1 MPEDKELRIDKYL
14 WAVRIFKSRTLATEA
29 CNGGKVKIIDEQNRS
44 GGTSIKPSHHI
55 KPGEV
60 ITVQSGY
67 IKKTYKVLALL
78 ERRLSAKL
86 VSNYIQ
92 DITPE
97 EEKLKSDTA
106 HRSYIHRF
114 KGTGRPTKKERRL
127 LDKIRI

>member
-1 MPEDKELRIDKYL
+1 MPEDKELRIDKFL
-14 WAVRIFKSRTLATEA
+14 WAARIFKSRTLASEA
-29 CNGGKVKIIDEQNRS
+29 CNGGKVKIIEEQAHS
-44 GGTSIKPSHHI
+44 SGTSVKPSHHI
-55 KPGEV
+55 KPGEI

-67 IKKTYKVLALL
+67 IKKSYKVLALL

-86 VSNYIQ
+86 ITDYIQ
-92 DITPE
+92 DITPD

-127 LDKIRI
+127 LDKIRT